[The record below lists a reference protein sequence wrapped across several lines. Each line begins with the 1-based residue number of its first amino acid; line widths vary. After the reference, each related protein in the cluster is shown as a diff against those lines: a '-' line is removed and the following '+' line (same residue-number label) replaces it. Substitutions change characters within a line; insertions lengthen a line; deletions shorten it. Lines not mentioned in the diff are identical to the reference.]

1 MQVVIHFYT
10 VIASLYALQS
20 ISEFVN
26 FLNNNVAS
34 PKNAKKHDN
43 NVALAHC
50 VLFFEL
56 LTQGVETALLLKKLT
71 NL

>member
-43 NVALAHC
+43 NAALAHC
-50 VLFFEL
+50 MLLQFCVLLEL
-56 LTQGVETALLLKKLT
+56 HTRG
-71 NL
+71 

>member
-34 PKNAKKHDN
+34 PKNAKKN
-43 NVALAHC
+43 ITTRGFNPLCAVP
-50 VLFFEL
+50 EL
-56 LTQGVETALLLKKLT
+56 LTQWAEARCY
-71 NL
+71 